1 MTNSSYYV
9 AMIYSFSSYLY
20 KDEAEVV
27 QELLQVLDWPGDI
40 SQSVGMNAQ
49 KLVENVRLRKDKGG
63 QLEAFLQ
70 DFSLNTEEGLAM
82 MCLAEALLR
91 IPDAATA
98 NALIRDKVVATE
110 WLQKQDNASWL
121 SRATALGMVA
131 TRATLDS
138 IFSRLGEPIIREA
151 MIKAMQIMGQQFVLG
166 TSIEDAMEHGQEWE
180 TQGYKLSYDM
190 LGEGARDAKTAEAY
204 FEAYVYSI
212 QSVSASNGCDV
223 HENPSISVKLSAL
236 HPRYTYSQKERCVPL
251 IVDKLLVLCRLAAES
266 NMRLTVDAEEANRL
280 DISVEIIEAILR
292 DSVCESWNGFGLA
305 IQAYQKRALPL
316 IHYISDIA
324 KDLNRQIHIRL
335 VKGAYWDSEI
345 KHAQMH
351 GFSDYPVFTC
361 KRNTDLSYLACAQAM
376 FDYSDTVYPMFATHN
391 AHTLCAVQAISGD
404 NPYEF
409 QRLHG
414 MGEGLYV
421 SFMNDNPGVKVSIYA
436 PVGPHKDLLPYL
448 VRRLL
453 ENGANS
459 SFVNKI
465 LDEDV
470 PAELLVRDP
479 VQSIED
485 AGSYRHSAIPVP
497 AYIFGELRTNSAG
510 YDLDD
515 PHSTDALLGYIDSFN
530 LLGDIGQNTDL
541 DVKNLFEKADNS
553 FVTWEQVGVEQRSDI
568 LDSIADSY
576 EANAFELI
584 AILVHEAGKTIADAC
599 DELREAVD
607 FCRYYAAQAR
617 SAFHDEGI
625 VMPGYTGEL
634 NRLTLHGRGTF
645 VCIAPWNFPFAIF
658 TGQIVAALV
667 AGNCVVAKPAP
678 QTPYI
683 AKRAVEIMH
692 SAGIP
697 ADVLHLMI
705 GDGALGGVM
714 VSQKSVAGVAF
725 TGSTATAKLIQKS
738 LAEHNPAIVPL
749 IAETGGQNA
758 MIIDSSALLERAVDD
773 VIHSAFGSAGQR
785 CSALRIVFVQ
795 DDIADS
801 FIHLLSGAMD
811 ELIVGDPS
819 DLATDIGPIIDV
831 EAKLRL
837 DEHVQYILQHGSL
850 IKRTECGKGECLFAP
865 IAVEIQDVS
874 VLEEEVFGPVLHVVR
889 YKSEDLDCVIEK
901 INSTGFGLTFGL
913 HSRIE
918 VRSEQFAGRVR
929 AGNLYVN
936 RTITGAVVGVQPF
949 GGMGLSGTGPKAGG
963 PYYLKAFAQEKL
975 LCVDTTASGGNAS
988 LVSLTDE

>member
-1 MTNSSYYV
+1 MG
-9 AMIYSFSSYLY
+9 MIYSFSSYLY
-20 KDEAEVV
+20 KDENEVV
-27 QELLQVLDWPGDI
+27 RELLDALDWSDDV
-40 SQSVGMNAQ
+40 SSSVHVQAQ
-49 KLVENVRLRKDKGG
+49 RLVEDVRSRKDKGG

-70 DFSLNTEEGLAM
+70 EFSLNTEEGLAM

-91 IPDAATA
+91 IPDTATA

-110 WLQKQDNASWL
+110 WLQKQDGASWL
-121 SRATALGMVA
+121 SRAAGLGMVA

-138 IFSRLGEPIIREA
+138 VFARLGEPIIREA

-166 TSIEDAMEHGQEWE
+166 TSIEDAMKHGGEWE
-180 TQGYKLSYDM
+180 EQGYGLSYDM

-212 QSVSASNGCDV
+212 QSISANNGQNI
-223 HENPSISVKLSAL
+223 HNNPSISVKLSAL
-236 HPRYTYSQKERCVPL
+236 HPRYACSQKNRCVPQ
-251 IVDKLLVLCRLAAES
+251 IIKKLLTLCRLAADS

-280 DISVEIIEAILR
+280 DLSVEIVDTVLR
-292 DSVCESWNGFGLA
+292 DSVCEKWDGFGLA
-305 IQAYQKRALPL
+305 VQAYQKRALPL
-316 IHYISDIA
+316 IHCISDVA
-324 KDLNRQIHIRL
+324 QDLDRQIHIRL

-351 GFSDYPVFTC
+351 GFDDYPVFTC

-376 FDYSDTVYPMFATHN
+376 FARSDTVYPMFATHN
-391 AHTLCAVQAISGD
+391 AHTLCAVQALAGG
-404 NPYEF
+404 NRHEF

-414 MGEGLYV
+414 MGEGLYA
-421 SFMNDNPGVKVSIYA
+421 SFMSEGIEVKASIYA

-459 SFVNKI
+459 SFVNQV
-465 LDEDV
+465 LDEEV
-470 PAELLVRDP
+470 SATILVRDP
-479 VQSIED
+479 VIAVREAEGHRHKSIALPSD
-485 AGSYRHSAIPVP
+485 L
-497 AYIFGELRTNSAG
+497 FGDERQNSQG
-510 YDLDD
+510 YDLDAPD
-515 PHSTDALLGYIDSFN
+515 STSDLLAYVQSYN
-530 LLGDIGQNTDL
+530 LSANISQNTENH
-541 DVKNLFEKADNS
+541 VKNTFEKASQAFISWQRMD
-553 FVTWEQVGVEQRSDI
+553 VAQRSDI
-568 LDSIADSY
+568 LERVADLY
-576 EANAFELI
+576 EKHAFELI
-584 AILVHEAGKTIADAC
+584 AILVHEAGKTLQDAC
-599 DELREAVD
+599 DELREAID

-617 SAFHDEGI
+617 EEFNQEGI
-625 VMPGYTGEL
+625 LMPGYTGEM

-645 VCIAPWNFPFAIF
+645 VCIAPWNFPLAIF
-658 TGQIVAALV
+658 TGQIVAALA
-667 AGNCVVAKPAP
+667 AGNCVVAKPAS

-683 AKRAVEIMH
+683 AKLAVELMH

-697 ADVLHLMI
+697 EDVLHLMI
-705 GDGALGGVM
+705 GDGSLGDFM
-714 VSQKSVAGVAF
+714 VSQENVAGVAF
-725 TGSTATAKLIQKS
+725 TGSTTTAKIIQKS
-738 LAEHNPAIVPL
+738 LAEHNPAIVPF

-785 CSALRIVFVQ
+785 CSALRIAYVQ
-795 DDIADS
+795 DDVADV
-801 FIHLLSGAMD
+801 FIDLLSGAMD
-811 ELIVGDPS
+811 ELVVGDPV
-819 DLATDIGPIIDV
+819 DLATDVGPIIDFD
-831 EAKLRL
+831 AKTNL
-837 DEHVQYILQHGSL
+837 DAHVDYILEHGSL
-850 IKRTECGKGECLFAP
+850 IKRAQIYGDDARLFAP
-865 IAVEIQDVS
+865 IALEIEDVS
-874 VLEEEVFGPVLHVVR
+874 VLKEEVFGPVLHVIR
-889 YKSEDLDCVIEK
+889 YKAEALDAVIDE

-918 VRSEQFAGRVR
+918 NRSEDLAARVR

-988 LVSLTDE
+988 LVSLTDD